1 MSWYDEAKRLK
12 RESEL
17 TNREIFDLIGEK
29 YGLSPRYVKKKYYE
43 KNKKKAKAANV
54 TADELVSTEKEKAVR
69 QNEKR
74 ILSQLV
80 KEQAARDIIA
90 EKMVSAIEVLPPL
103 KIQPI
108 SIPTTPSYREEE
120 VVLMLSDIQAGTKID
135 LAATGGLNEYNWSIL
150 EEQFQILLK
159 SMISIIT
166 RMKRFC
172 PIKTLN
178 IAMLGDMVEGM
189 GIFVGQAQHVDQD
202 LYNQMFK
209 LADLLCWFIC
219 ELLYLFDEIKVTCI
233 GGNHGRIGKKGENPH
248 FVNHDVYLYKYIEA
262 KLQNQR
268 QIKFDIPLSWW
279 KVIEIQGYKFLLLHG
294 DDIKSWN
301 GLPYYG
307 IDRAD
312 ARWTTLLSAYEIYF
326 DYILMGHFHA
336 QTELPRVRG
345 EKIIN
350 GCFPG
355 GSVYALKS
363 LVTAGRPSQKL
374 FGVHKEHGKTWAF
387 NLFLDRQFRPKVAGD
402 YANHK

>member
-1 MSWYDEAKRLK
+1 MGWYDETKKLLQESQLPV
-12 RESEL
+12 RE
-17 TNREIFDLIGEK
+17 TFRIIGQK
-29 YGLSPRYVKKKYYE
+29 YGLSPQYVKKRYYE
-43 KNKKKAKAANV
+43 KRKKEESQV
-54 TADELVSTEKEKAVR
+54 SIMTEELVAAEKEKALR

-90 EKMVSAIEVLPPL
+90 DKMISAIKVLPPL
-103 KIQPI
+103 KIEPI
-108 SIPTTPSYREEE
+108 EIPTTSSYREEE

-150 EEQFQILLK
+150 EEQFRILLRG
-159 SMISIIT
+159 MVSIIT
-166 RMKRFC
+166 RMRKFC

-178 IAMLGDMVEGM
+178 VAMLGDMVEGM
-189 GIFVGQAQHVDQD
+189 GIFLGQAQHTDQD
-202 LYNQMFK
+202 LYNQTFK
-209 LADLLCWFIC
+209 LADLLCWFLC
-219 ELLYLFDEIKVTCI
+219 EMLYLFEEVRVTCI

-268 QIKFDIPLSWW
+268 RIKFDIPLSWW
-279 KVIEIQGYKFLLLHG
+279 RVIEIQGFKFLLLHG
-294 DDIKSWN
+294 DDIKAWN

-312 ARWTTLLSAYEIYF
+312 ARWTTLLSAYDIYF

-363 LVTAGRPSQKL
+363 LVTASRPSQKL
-374 FGVHKEHGKTWAF
+374 FGVHPRHGKTWSF
-387 NLFLDRQFRPKVAGD
+387 NLYLDGGFK
-402 YANHK
+402 K

>member
-1 MSWYDEAKRLK
+1 MWYEEAARL
-12 RESEL
+12 RELDPEKW
-17 TNREIFDLIGEK
+17 TYPVIAEK
-29 YGLSPRYVKKKYYE
+29 YNLSAGYVSNRFYRE
-43 KNKKKAKAANV
+43 RKKADQPEI
-54 TADELVSTEKEKAVR
+54 TAKDLVAEEKEKAVR
-69 QNEKR
+69 KNEAR

-80 KEQAARDIIA
+80 KEQAAKDIIA
-90 EKMVSAIEVLPPL
+90 DKMISAIKVLPPL
-103 KIQPI
+103 KIKPL
-108 SIPTTPSYREEE
+108 SIPVETNYREEE
-120 VVLMLSDIQAGTKID
+120 VILMLSDIQAGTKID

-150 EEQFQILLK
+150 EDQFQILLK

-189 GIFVGQAQHVDQD
+189 GIFIGQAQHVDQD

-209 LADLLCWFIC
+209 LADLLCKFIC
-219 ELLYLFDEIKVTCI
+219 ELLYLFDEIKITCI

-248 FVNHDVYLYKYIEA
+248 FVNHDVYLYKYIET
-262 KLQNQR
+262 KLQNQK
-268 QIKFDIPLSWW
+268 QVKFDVPLAWW
-279 KVIEIQGYKFLLLHG
+279 RVIEIQGYKFLLLHG
-294 DDIKSWN
+294 DDIRQWN
-301 GLPYYG
+301 SIPYYG

-350 GCFPG
+350 GAWPG

-374 FGVHKEHGKTWAF
+374 FGVHPEHGKTWSF
-387 NLFLDRQFRPKVAGD
+387 NLFLDRQFRPKAVEM
-402 YANHK
+402 

>member
-1 MSWYDEAKRLK
+1 MDWFPEAK
-12 RESEL
+12 EL
-17 TNREIFDLIGEK
+17 HEQDPKTWTYPAIAEK
-29 YGLSPRYVKKKYYE
+29 FGLSSKYVKKRFYKE
-43 KNKKKAKAANV
+43 RKKAEKQGKLAGV
-54 TADELVSTEKEKAVR
+54 TAEELIAEEKEKAVR
-69 QNEKR
+69 ENEKR
-74 ILSQLV
+74 ILQQLV
-80 KEQAARDIIA
+80 REQAAKDIIA
-90 EKMVSAIEVLPPL
+90 DKMVSAIKVLPPL
-103 KIQPI
+103 NIQPI
-108 SIPTTPSYREEE
+108 KIPETSSYREEE

-159 SMISIIT
+159 SIVSIIT
-166 RMKRFC
+166 RMKRFA

-189 GIFVGQAQHVDQD
+189 GIYLGQAQHTDQD

-209 LADLLCWFIC
+209 LADLLCWFIA

-248 FVNHDVYLYKYIEA
+248 FVNHDVYLYKYIET
-262 KLQNQR
+262 KLQNQER
-268 QIKFDIPLSWW
+268 IKFDIPLAWW
-279 KVIEIQGYKFLLLHG
+279 RVIEIQGYKFLLLHG
-294 DDIKSWN
+294 DDIRSWN

-350 GCFPG
+350 GAWPG

-374 FGVHKEHGKTWAF
+374 FAVHREHGKTWSF
-387 NLFLDRQFRPKVAGD
+387 NLFLDKQFRPKAI
-402 YANHK
+402 NP